1 MTQLYCLTINNIIIA
16 VTHSAIPIVKIT
28 FTNRIP
34 LMGWWVLAQRLT
46 WREERD
52 YKRLHFV
59 NYNLYIIIYKI

>member
-16 VTHSAIPIVKIT
+16 VTHSAIPIVKII

-46 WREERD
+46 WREESD
-52 YKRLHFV
+52 Y
-59 NYNLYIIIYKI
+59 N